1 MSKIVSTILI
11 LVSLLPRIASISL
24 LIDYKINYQQY
35 LDSCENKN
43 KPDLKCDGKCHL
55 KAMFPEFVENN
66 TENLP
71 EEPTLKATPEILLFI
86 DEGSAIEKNK
96 FSDSLISK
104 INTYNFS
111 IQENIYFDF
120 FVPPKLF

>member
-71 EEPTLKATPEILLFI
+71 EEPTLKVTPEILLFL
-86 DEGSAIEKNK
+86 DEGSAIEKNN
-96 FSDSLISK
+96 FSDNLISK

>member
-55 KAMFPEFVENN
+55 KAMFPELVENN
-66 TENLP
+66 VENLP